1 MLANTDGKDAIVNVV
16 FHDDNGREVGKA
28 RELVKANGKT
38 ALLPWNIIKTKAT
51 GVAFITAQ
59 GGRITADY
67 WQAEKAKSYQIATP
81 IAGI

>member
-1 MLANTDGKDAIVNVV
+1 VLANTDGKDAIVNVV